1 MNTQTVETGLSDFQK
16 LILTVLK
23 IHYAKPSTK
32 IAAYRD
38 YKNFSDESFRSDFH
52 NETGRYHHFSFTDF
66 NSIFLAVLN
75 KQAPIKKR
83 YNYANQKNFIDKI
96 LDQAIMF
103 RYNLR
108 NKFLKLKTEED

>member
-1 MNTQTVETGLSDFQK
+1 MDTQTVETGLSDFQK

-75 KQAPIKKR
+75 KQARIKKDTIMLIK
-83 YNYANQKNFIDKI
+83 KNFIDKI
-96 LDQAIMF
+96 LDQAIMV
-103 RYNLR
+103 RYNLC
-108 NKFLKLKTEED
+108 NKFLKLKTAED